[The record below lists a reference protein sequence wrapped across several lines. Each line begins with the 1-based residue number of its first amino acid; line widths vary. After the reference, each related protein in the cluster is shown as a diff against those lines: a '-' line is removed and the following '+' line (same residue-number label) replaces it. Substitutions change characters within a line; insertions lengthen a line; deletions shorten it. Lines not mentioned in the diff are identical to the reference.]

1 MENRLQF
8 HHVGTLVDNMDDAI
22 KHYSELFGHENISPV
37 IVIGSQNVNVCFVKM
52 ADESFI
58 ELVESCSDESV
69 VARLLKKRVTYYH
82 IGYKVDNITATVSEL
97 ERLDYRPMEYF
108 YSEAFE
114 GKRCIFLFSPDT
126 HLIELIER

>member
-22 KHYSELFGHENISPV
+22 KHYSELFGPDNISPV
-37 IVIGSQNVNVCFVKM
+37 IAIGSQNVNVCFVKM

-58 ELVESCSDESV
+58 ELVESCSEDSV
-69 VARLLKKRVTYYH
+69 VARLVKKRVTYYH

-97 ERLDYRPMEYF
+97 EQMDYRPMEYF

-126 HLIELIER
+126 HLIELIEK

>member
-8 HHVGTLVDNMDDAI
+8 HHVGTLVDNMVDAV
-22 KHYSELFGHENISPV
+22 KHYSELFGPESISPV
-37 IVIGSQNVNVCFVKM
+37 IAVVSQNVNVCFVKM

-97 ERLDYRPMEYF
+97 EQMDYRPMEYF